1 MSISKEIHM
10 NKTLIAI
17 ASSTFLLS
25 ASVALAQT
33 TSGPN
38 APNSSAVTDPASPD
52 RNQAGGKADRSSMG
66 AGTGTVTTG
75 NRAGATGAIDDP
87 SRPDRMKAGG
97 KSNAATTGAVRSGNR
112 AGANA
117 AINDPA
123 SPDKQNSKKMN

>member
-1 MSISKEIHM
+1 M

-52 RNQAGGKADRSSMG
+52 RNQAGGKAGAATMG
-66 AGTGTVTTG
+66 AGTGQAGTVTTG
-75 NRAGATGAIDDP
+75 TRAGATGAIDDP
-87 SRPDRMKAGG
+87 ARPDRMKAGG
-97 KSNAATTGAVRSGNR
+97 KSDAATTGAVRSGNR

-123 SPDKQNSKKMN
+123 SPDKQSSKKMN